1 MEATEMARDNLEEAH
16 RKGEPNARRVAVLVA
31 ILAAALAV
39 SEMGEK
45 MSQNAYLAHHIQAA
59 DHWAFLQAR
68 NIRSTV
74 ESATASLLESQPNA
88 ADPAVR
94 QRIDAARAEATR
106 LRDDPSGTGSK
117 QIEAMARAEERDRE
131 IAFHKYHF
139 YEIAV
144 GALQIGIVLA
154 SVSVVTR
161 VRWLALAAAGIGA
174 VAAVLAFIN
183 AVGLI

>member
-1 MEATEMARDNLEEAH
+1 MEASELARDHIEEAE
-16 RKGEPNARRVAVLVA
+16 RRGEPNARRVAVLVA

-59 DHWAFLQAR
+59 DYWAFFQTR
-68 NIRSTV
+68 NIRATMQ
-74 ESATASLLESQPNA
+74 SAAASLLESLPTA

-94 QRIDAARAEATR
+94 QRIDAARAEAAR

-131 IAFHKYHF
+131 IAFHKYL
-139 YEIAV
+139 YEVTV
-144 GALQIGIVLA
+144 GALQIAIVLA

-161 VRWLALAAAGIGA
+161 VRWLALGAAGVGA
-174 VAAVLAFIN
+174 IAAVLAFVT